1 MDYLANGNGAVPDR
15 ALTVVLAITA
25 GLMALIAAG
34 VYLEVADRQSSLKV
48 ALAIEEVRN
57 VTRQARS
64 YVRANGA
71 FPTNAEL
78 GLPKTNATKSYSDVF
93 SQPDVLRYS
102 IAIDEGTITL
112 QFGTDQGSLAGRS
125 IRYYPVFTPEKVR
138 WMCSSTVPAKYL
150 PPKCRH

>member
-150 PPKCRH
+150 PPKCRL

>member
-1 MDYLANGNGAVPDR
+1 LR
-15 ALTVVLAITA
+15 VVLSIAA
-25 GLMALIAAG
+25 GLMAFIAAG
-34 VYLEVADRQSSLKV
+34 VYFEVSERQSALKV
-48 ALAIEEVRN
+48 GLAIEEVRN

-102 IAIDEGTITL
+102 IAIDEGTVTL
-112 QFGTDQGSLAGRS
+112 QFGTDQGSLAGHS

>member
-1 MDYLANGNGAVPDR
+1 MDHLANGNGAVPDR